1 MTRKKRDDRSGQEA
15 EKMRYSLFGHIDFR
29 PWRTAAAERTR
40 HCIGFLISAI
50 KPDYVGFLTLM
61 IDPQAPVYSKI
72 VSGELELLNP
82 EDVVEEMKLF
92 LQNVDSEGTV
102 FRSNHASNYV
112 ILKGTLNEDIPSMM
126 AYLRQV
132 EEQGKYREER
142 WRRF

>member
-1 MTRKKRDDRSGQEA
+1 M
-15 EKMRYSLFGHIDFR
+15 
-29 PWRTAAAERTR
+29 
-40 HCIGFLISAI
+40 
-50 KPDYVGFLTLM
+50 
-61 IDPQAPVYSKI
+61 
-72 VSGELELLNP
+72 
-82 EDVVEEMKLF
+82 EEMKLF

-112 ILKGTLNEDIPSMM
+112 ILKGTLNEDIPSML

>member
-1 MTRKKRDDRSGQEA
+1 MIICGFICSSILISGLGGRQRLRELA
-15 EKMRYSLFGHIDFR
+15 VASA
-29 PWRTAAAERTR
+29 T
-40 HCIGFLISAI
+40 LISAI

-61 IDPQAPVYSKI
+61 MDREAPIYSRI

-92 LQNVDSEGTV
+92 LQNVDSDGTV

-112 ILKGTLNEDIPSMM
+112 ILKGTLNEDIPSMLD
-126 AYLRQV
+126 YLDQV
-132 EEQGKYREER
+132 EQQGKYREER

>member
-1 MTRKKRDDRSGQEA
+1 
-15 EKMRYSLFGHIDFR
+15 MRYSLFGHIDFR
-29 PWRTAAAERTR
+29 LGGRQRLREHAIASAS
-40 HCIGFLISAI
+40 LISAI

-72 VSGELELLNP
+72 GFRGAGASQS

-112 ILKGTLNEDIPSMM
+112 ILKGTLNEDIPSML

>member
-1 MTRKKRDDRSGQEA
+1 MLTKLKSCGILCSATLISGLGGRQRLREHA
-15 EKMRYSLFGHIDFR
+15 VASA
-29 PWRTAAAERTR
+29 T
-40 HCIGFLISAI
+40 LISAI

-61 IDPQAPVYSKI
+61 MDREAPIYSRI

-92 LQNVDSEGTV
+92 LQNVDSDGTV

-112 ILKGTLNEDIPSMM
+112 ILKGTLNEDIPSMLN
-126 AYLRQV
+126 YLDQV
-132 EEQGKYREER
+132 EQQGKYREER

>member
-1 MTRKKRDDRSGQEA
+1 MLTKLKSCGILCSATLISGLGGRQRLREHA
-15 EKMRYSLFGHIDFR
+15 VASA
-29 PWRTAAAERTR
+29 T
-40 HCIGFLISAI
+40 LISAI

-61 IDPQAPVYSKI
+61 MDREAPIYSRI

-92 LQNVDSEGTV
+92 LQNVDSDGTV

-112 ILKGTLNEDIPSMM
+112 ILKGTLNEDIPSMLD
-126 AYLRQV
+126 YLDQV
-132 EEQGKYREER
+132 EQQGKYREER

>member
-1 MTRKKRDDRSGQEA
+1 MIEAGRKLKDGGILCSA
-15 EKMRYSLFGHIDFR
+15 TLNFR

-40 HCIGFLISAI
+40 HCIGVPLDQCDQAGLC
-50 KPDYVGFLTLM
+50 GFLTLRL
-61 IDPQAPVYSKI
+61 ILEAPVYSKI

-92 LQNVDSEGTV
+92 LENVDSEGTV

-112 ILKGTLNEDIPSMM
+112 ILKGTLNEDIPSML

>member
-1 MTRKKRDDRSGQEA
+1 
-15 EKMRYSLFGHIDFR
+15 
-29 PWRTAAAERTR
+29 
-40 HCIGFLISAI
+40 
-50 KPDYVGFLTLM
+50 M

-112 ILKGTLNEDIPSMM
+112 ILKGTLNEDIPSML

>member
-1 MTRKKRDDRSGQEA
+1 
-15 EKMRYSLFGHIDFR
+15 MRYSLFGHIDFW

-40 HCIGFLISAI
+40 HCIGF
-50 KPDYVGFLTLM
+50 PDQR
-61 IDPQAPVYSKI
+61 DPQAPVYSKI